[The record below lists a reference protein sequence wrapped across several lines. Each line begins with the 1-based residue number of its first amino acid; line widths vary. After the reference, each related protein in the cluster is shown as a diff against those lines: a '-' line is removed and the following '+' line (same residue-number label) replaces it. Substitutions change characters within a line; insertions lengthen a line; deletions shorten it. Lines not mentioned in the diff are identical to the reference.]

1 MAKLTHDELN
11 QNPPKAMQDALNGPV
26 FVTDSGE
33 TTHVLMSYSQYLQIT
48 SKGANIVQAL
58 SMPGLS
64 EIDFEPEKSS
74 ILAKP
79 VDL

>member
-1 MAKLTHDELN
+1 MAKFTQDELN
-11 QNPPKAMQDALNGPV
+11 QNLPKAMQDALKGPV

-33 TTHVLMSYSQYLQIT
+33 TTHVLMNYSHYRQFT
-48 SKGANIVQAL
+48 AKGTNIVKAL

-64 EIDFEPEKSS
+64 EIEIEPEKSS
-74 ILAKP
+74 ISAKP